1 MDFSDLFSNGK
12 SGGPPGPR
20 YVDQAVRPGSTLDRG
35 GADKRARWHLAGAR
49 RVGARSRWCS
59 PSVVE
64 EDVPDEAVPKG
75 CSSEHERRWRG
86 GTTEAKNGGGLSLA
100 QGQRKA

>member
-12 SGGPPGPR
+12 SGGPGPR
-20 YVDQAVRPGSTLDRG
+20 CMDRAVRPRSTMDRG

-49 RVGARSRWCS
+49 RVGARSHWCS

-64 EDVPDEAVPKG
+64 EDVLDEAVPKG
-75 CSSEHERRWRG
+75 CSSEHERWWRG
-86 GTTEAKNGGGLSLA
+86 GMTKAKHGGGLSLA